1 MKEETQEKSQMD
13 GKLPVDTIPQLGV
26 GAGMEGKSGMSRT
39 WCLNFNFSYTI
50 HTTSQGLPPFYKFL
64 LHSKTACCPKH
75 GGCL

>member
-1 MKEETQEKSQMD
+1 MKEETQGKSQMN

-50 HTTSQGLPPFYKFL
+50 HTT
-64 LHSKTACCPKH
+64 
-75 GGCL
+75 